1 MAYQTMEERKR
12 QDMRRKRKRTIL
24 VVLIVL
30 LLILLGILFWFLQ
43 HSVITIAYGK
53 VSLVSLIL

>member
-12 QDMRRKRKRTIL
+12 QDMRRKRKKTVLI
-24 VVLIVL
+24 VLIVL
-30 LLILLGILFWFLQ
+30 LLLFLGILFWFLQ

>member
-12 QDMRRKRKRTIL
+12 QDMRRKRKKTVLI
-24 VVLIVL
+24 VLIVL
-30 LLILLGILFWFLQ
+30 LLLLLGILFWFLQ

>member
-12 QDMRRKRKRTIL
+12 QDLRKKRKRMIL
-24 VVLIVL
+24 ALLIVFF
-30 LLILLGILFWFLQ
+30 LIFLGILFWFLQ

-53 VSLVSLIL
+53 VSIVSLIL